1 MKKKVLGKLIAS
13 IVSVLMCLS
22 GMNVFA
28 AGQKDPVV
36 SVQENTYIS
45 PYFLA
50 IVRCV
55 NDLTLNSGGRLTCEG
70 ETEVQ
75 YGYIA
80 GITIELQQYDG
91 QWNTIKT
98 WSNSDSTIVS
108 LMKDWYVASDCQ
120 YRLQLTHTAMN
131 SSGTV
136 IESFINYSRIVTYN

>member
-13 IVSVLMCLS
+13 IVSVSMCLS
-22 GMNVFA
+22 GINVFA
-28 AGQKDPVV
+28 AEQKNPVV

-45 PYFLA
+45 PYFLV

-75 YGYIA
+75 YAYIA
-80 GITIELQQYDG
+80 GITIELQQYNE
-91 QWNTIKT
+91 QWIAIKT
-98 WSNSDSTIVS
+98 WSASDSTIVS
-108 LMKDWYVASDCQ
+108 LMKDWYVASGCQ
-120 YRLQLTHTAMN
+120 YRLKLTHTAMN

-136 IESFINYSRIVTYN
+136 IESFISYSKTVTYN